1 MSSYV
6 AIANLAAIA
15 VGTSARLT
23 APGDNTVL
31 GRAVAAVWDISRR
44 AALQDG
50 SWNFAMAREKLPALK
65 DAPKHG
71 FERQFQLPTDC
82 LKLVEVYGGERLH
95 YQREGDR
102 ILADAAG
109 SLEIRYLRDV
119 TEPAEF
125 DPGFAEAFA
134 LKIALVIGR
143 RIAGSAFDK
152 DRTYRAYRDALSA
165 AQGSDALENPPI
177 GQEESDWVLARL
189 NGGHAGTLGGW
200 IDGGA

>member
-6 AIANLAAIA
+6 AIANRAAIA

-31 GRAVAAVWDISRR
+31 GRAVAAVWDLSRR
-44 AALQDG
+44 AALSDG
-50 SWNFAMAREKLPALK
+50 SWNFAMARASQPALK
-65 DAPKHG
+65 EPPKHG
-71 FERQFQLPTDC
+71 FEAQFQLPTDC
-82 LKLVEVYGGERLH
+82 LKLIEVYGSERLH

-102 ILADAAG
+102 ILADARG
-109 SLEIRYLRDV
+109 PLDIRYLRDV

-125 DPGFAEAFA
+125 DAGFAEAFA

-152 DRTYRAYRDALSA
+152 DRTYREYRDALSQ
-165 AQGSDALENPPI
+165 AQGADALENPPI
-177 GQEESDWVLARL
+177 GQEESSWVLARL
-189 NGGHAGTLGGW
+189 SGGDSGTLGGW
-200 IDGGA
+200 VDGG